1 MSSDNLKQTYQDLSD
16 FQIIEYKKRLGY
28 LNELLIALNTSDAP
42 VNEFIKASEG
52 EVIRMEMYEIYLILD
67 GPV

>member
-42 VNEFIKASEG
+42 VNEFIKASES

-67 GPV
+67 VPV